1 MLRFNSKFL
10 LVGLF
15 LFTHLLVGLAQEKN
29 TTIINAFQKGSSKAL
44 STFLGKMVEIRFDN
58 RKKDF
63 SKSQAE
69 IVLANF
75 FKSNPVKSFKLQ
87 KENKIDAKNSFLIG
101 TYTSINNQFSVLIK
115 GKEQDDGRWLVNSLD
130 FVKK

>member
-15 LFTHLLVGLAQEKN
+15 LFTHLFVGLAQEKN

>member
-15 LFTHLLVGLAQEKN
+15 LFAHLFIGLAQEKN
-29 TTIINAFQKGSSKAL
+29 ATIINAFQKGSSKAL
-44 STFLGKMVEIRFDN
+44 STFLGRMVEIRFDN

>member
-1 MLRFNSKFL
+1 MFRFNSKFL
-10 LVGLF
+10 LLGIF
-15 LFTHLLVGLAQEKN
+15 LFAHLFVGLAQEKN
-29 TTIINAFQKGSSKAL
+29 SSIISAFQKGSSKAL
-44 STFLGKMVEIRFDN
+44 SSFLGKMVEIRFDN
-58 RKKDF
+58 SKKDF

-115 GKEQDDGRWLVNSLD
+115 GKELDDGRWLVNSLD

>member
-1 MLRFNSKFL
+1 
-10 LVGLF
+10 
-15 LFTHLLVGLAQEKN
+15 
-29 TTIINAFQKGSSKAL
+29 
-44 STFLGKMVEIRFDN
+44 MVEIRFDN
-58 RKKDF
+58 SKKDF

-115 GKEQDDGRWLVNSLD
+115 GKELDDGRWLVNSLD